1 MNISPDKFLPQ
12 YQRRFGRYDPRQTAA
27 LTALLEFIS
36 QDELLTDSRHIAY
49 LLATIKHETADTFE
63 PIIERGSRKYFDR
76 YEPATRLGKQLGN
89 TEIGDGFR
97 FRGRGYVQITGRHN
111 YARLSTFVGRDLIA
125 SPDDACRPD
134 VAYRIASIG
143 MINGLFTGVRLDRY
157 VKTRRCDYVAA
168 RRVVN
173 GLDRAQLI
181 AGYAGKFEQ
190 LLAGMA

>member
-1 MNISPDKFLPQ
+1 MRISPDEFLPQ
-12 YQRRFGRYDPRQTAA
+12 YLRRFGRHGSRQTAG
-27 LTALLEFIS
+27 LTALLGFIS

-49 LLATIKHETADTFE
+49 LLATIKHETANTFE
-63 PIIERGSRKYFDR
+63 PIVERGSRKYFDR

-125 SPDDACRPD
+125 QPDDACLPD
-134 VAYRIASIG
+134 VAYKIASSG

-157 VKTRRCDYVAA
+157 ITARKCDYVAA

-173 GLDRAQLI
+173 GQDRAQLI
-181 AGYAGKFEQ
+181 AGYAGRFEQ